1 MTAGQG
7 DETMIGLM
15 ICAAAAAQAP
25 VQLAANDEARWR
37 MFIRAS
43 LQSPAP
49 ATQPDGS
56 RMRELEG
63 IVRRLRDDRER
74 LRVAG
79 PSGL

>member
-1 MTAGQG
+1 
-7 DETMIGLM
+7 MIGLM
-15 ICAAAAAQAP
+15 ILAAAAQAP

-49 ATQPDGS
+49 AAEPDGS
-56 RMRELEG
+56 RIRQLET
-63 IVRRLRDDRER
+63 IVRRLRDDGER

>member
-1 MTAGQG
+1 
-7 DETMIGLM
+7 MIGLM
-15 ICAAAAAQAP
+15 ILAAAAQAP
-25 VQLAANDEARWR
+25 VQLASNDEARWR

-43 LQSPAP
+43 LQSPA
-49 ATQPDGS
+49 ATAAPEGDNS